1 MDGSYFCNPRHTEL
15 FISVRSVVRI
25 SWPSYQCLCRLHP
38 QTATLCLQLDHL
50 FRLRRYPIAA
60 SECVKVLQVCV
71 CVILTE
77 SIRIQSCL
85 TPLVTLNIS
94 CSASS
99 GVTVRSAVSLLV
111 CPSLSPQELCTSQSS
126 SSALTGQR
134 PHLRLC
140 RFVQVCLHTL
150 IPTRSLARDRESNIF
165 TSASRACHCH
175 VNGRVPLPVNNTVQM
190 EDSQMS
196 VACTRINDETPSPS
210 LIGNEKETNVFN
222 SGFNKPDG
230 ASLDK
235 ITDESH
241 VVTPAVLE
249 NRINVTTGRSQLG
262 FHTHPGQE
270 RAELLCND
278 TRLGAFVII

>member
-1 MDGSYFCNPRHTEL
+1 MRQGT
-15 FISVRSVVRI
+15 
-25 SWPSYQCLCRLHP
+25 PS
-38 QTATLCLQLDHL
+38 
-50 FRLRRYPIAA
+50 
-60 SECVKVLQVCV
+60 VCV

-77 SIRIQSCL
+77 SIQIQSCL

-99 GVTVRSAVSLLV
+99 GVTVRSAVSLLA

-126 SSALTGQR
+126 SCALTGQR

-175 VNGRVPLPVNNTVQM
+175 VNGRVPLPVNNGP
-190 EDSQMS
+190 QMS
-196 VACTRINDETPSPS
+196 VACTRINDETQSPS

-241 VVTPAVLE
+241 VVTLAVLE
-249 NRINVTTGRSQLG
+249 NRINATTGRSQLG

-270 RAELLCND
+270 RAELLSND
-278 TRLGAFVII
+278 TRLGAFVIHLTVIFHKQKISSDSMRCDVQSRIVQGGESGKAHPVKGQKSGSNKDVRCCRTRLSRG